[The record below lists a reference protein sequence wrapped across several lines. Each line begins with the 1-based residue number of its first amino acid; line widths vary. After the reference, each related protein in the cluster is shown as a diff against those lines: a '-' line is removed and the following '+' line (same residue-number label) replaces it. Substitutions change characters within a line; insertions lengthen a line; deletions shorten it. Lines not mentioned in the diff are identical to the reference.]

1 MCDDYWFPEKSI
13 KRDEHYILCLD
24 QCSTFPA
31 QVPPTAIIS
40 CPRSE
45 LSPILL
51 PHICYHYSIFFLSLA
66 LTIAWG
72 HLIDPMPLAMS
83 PIVCRM
89 PCSGSL
95 SYNGFLFWCGG
106 VSQVPLLCICKALRA
121 TLGTQVELLIP
132 MFKLLL
138 DGIVFSRL
146 SSLYYRMGSH

>member
-1 MCDDYWFPEKSI
+1 MCDDYWFPEKSV
-13 KRDEHYILCLD
+13 KRDEHSILCLD

-72 HLIDPMPLAMS
+72 TSLILCPWPCHRLYAGRLAVAPYPTMCFCFGAE
-83 PIVCRM
+83 VCLRCRSCAFAKLCVLPWAHRLNSSF
-89 PCSGSL
+89 PCSNC
-95 SYNGFLFWCGG
+95 Y
-106 VSQVPLLCICKALRA
+106 
-121 TLGTQVELLIP
+121 
-132 MFKLLL
+132 
-138 DGIVFSRL
+138 
-146 SSLYYRMGSH
+146 